1 MDPIRQII
9 EAFDVEDVF
18 ITDEGGNRIHYK
30 VNRITGKLVKEK
42 ALIGNDTAGV
52 TISADTIALWQAGK
66 K

>member
-1 MDPIRQII
+1 MDPIRAII

-18 ITDEGGNRIHYK
+18 ITEDGVREHYK

-52 TISADTIALWQAGK
+52 TISADPSNS
-66 K
+66 